1 MPNPL
6 HAKRHTAALK
16 IAATLH
22 RTERLALRIQNAAL
36 TAALKDLHE
45 AMTDAHAAHGAE
57 LGLGGIE
64 QYSGGIPK

>member
-1 MPNPL
+1 MPKPL
-6 HAKRHTAALK
+6 HAARHTAALK

-22 RTERLALRIQNAAL
+22 RAERLAERIQNAAL
-36 TAALKDLHE
+36 TAALKDVHDAL
-45 AMTDAHAAHGAE
+45 ADAHAAHGAE

>member
-1 MPNPL
+1 MPKPL
-6 HAKRHTAALK
+6 NAKRHTAALK

-22 RTERLALRIQNAAL
+22 RTERLAERIQNAAL

-45 AMTDAHAAHGAE
+45 ALADAHLAHAAE
-57 LGLGGIE
+57 LGLASID